1 MTAEELW
8 QFETDQITSNITS
21 AAQLEIT
28 KKRELSSTQSMLRHL
43 RNELAE
49 HNKKKPLKVKT

>member
-1 MTAEELW
+1 MTSEELW
-8 QFETDQITSNITS
+8 KFEAEQIIANIAS
-21 AAQLEIT
+21 GEQLEIT